1 MPSVREALLF
11 IGMISGTS
19 RDGVDTALV
28 SFEGGMPRLRETQCL
43 PYPPALADSLQ
54 VMIGAGR
61 KPTANELEKVD
72 DCLGDFFSHAVQALL
87 EEGDIESSAVTAIG
101 SHGQTVWHNPAGA
114 NPESI
119 QLGNPQRITDNTGIV
134 TVGDFRRADIK
145 AGGQGA
151 PLAPLLH
158 RAVFKRESGTRV
170 VLNLGGI
177 ANISI
182 LNSNGSVSGFDTG
195 PANCLLDAWIREQ
208 RGELYDKK
216 GAWSEGGAINKH
228 LLLNLLM
235 DPWFKQPPPKSTGVE
250 HFNLQW
256 LKKQERVNSIDPRD
270 VQATL
275 AQLTAS
281 TVASA
286 IVPSNPADILVC
298 GGGVHNTDLLCR
310 IQGLLP
316 GIPVLS
322 TAAHGLDPDWVEAV
336 LFAWL
341 ARERL
346 AGNAQDTRKITG
358 ARQKVL
364 LGEIYGLVERI
375 K

>member
-1 MPSVREALLF
+1 MPNVSDLY

-28 SFEGGMPRLRETQCL
+28 SFEGSAPRLGETLCL
-43 PYPPALADSLQ
+43 PYPSDLADSLKD
-54 VMIGAGR
+54 MIEAGQ
-61 KPTANELEKVD
+61 KPGANELERVND
-72 DCLGDFFSHAVQALL
+72 RLGDFFSRAVQALL
-87 EEGDIESSAVTAIG
+87 EKSGIESSAVTAIG
-101 SHGQTVWHNPAGA
+101 SHGQTVWHDPVGTS
-114 NPESI
+114 PESI
-119 QLGNPQRITDNTGIV
+119 QLGSPQRIAGNTGIV
-134 TVGDFRRADIK
+134 TIGDFRRADIE

-158 RAVFKRESGTRV
+158 RALFKPDSGTRI

-195 PANCLLDAWIREQ
+195 PANCLLDGWIREH
-208 RGELYDKK
+208 RGEPYDKE
-216 GAWSEGGAINKH
+216 GTWSAGGEVNKL
-228 LLLNLLM
+228 LLLNLLK
-235 DPWFKQPPPKSTGVE
+235 DPWFRKPPPKSTGVE

-256 LKKQERVNSIDPRD
+256 LKKQELANSIDPCN

-281 TVASA
+281 AVASA
-286 IVPSNPADILVC
+286 IAPPRPADILVC
-298 GGGVHNTDLLCR
+298 GGGVHNTDLLHR
-310 IQGLLP
+310 LQDLLP

-322 TAAHGLDPDWVEAV
+322 TADHGLDPDWVEAV

-346 AGNAQDTRKITG
+346 TGHPQDTRTITG
-358 ARQKVL
+358 ARQPVL
-364 LGEIYGLVERI
+364 LGKICNP
-375 K
+375 

>member
-1 MPSVREALLF
+1 MPNVSDLY

-28 SFEGGMPRLRETQCL
+28 SLEGSVPRLGETLCL
-43 PYPPALADSLQ
+43 PYPPDLADSLKD
-54 VMIGAGR
+54 MIEAGQR
-61 KPTANELEKVD
+61 PAANELEKMD
-72 DCLGDFFSHAVQALL
+72 NRLGDFFNQAVQASL
-87 EEGDIESSAVTAIG
+87 EKSGIESSAVTAIG
-101 SHGQTVWHNPAGA
+101 SHGQTVWHNPGGTS
-114 NPESI
+114 PESI
-119 QLGNPQRITDNTGIV
+119 QLGSPQRIAGNTGIV
-134 TVGDFRRADIK
+134 TIGDFRRADIE

-158 RAVFKRESGTRV
+158 RALFKPDNGTRI

-177 ANISI
+177 ANISV

-195 PANCLLDAWIREQ
+195 PANCLLDGWIREQ
-208 RGELYDKK
+208 RRELYDKE
-216 GAWSEGGAINKH
+216 GAWSAGGTIDKL

-235 DPWFKQPPPKSTGVE
+235 DPWFKKPPPKSTGVE
-250 HFNLQW
+250 YFNLQW
-256 LKKQERVNSIDPRD
+256 LKKQEHLNSIDPRN

-281 TVASA
+281 TVVSA
-286 IVPSNPADILVC
+286 IAPFKPEDILVC
-298 GGGVHNTDLLCR
+298 GGGVHNSDLIRRL
-310 IQGLLP
+310 QDLLP

-322 TAAHGLDPDWVEAV
+322 TATQGLDPDWVEAV

-346 AGNAQDTRKITG
+346 SDRPQDTQKITG
-358 ARQKVL
+358 ARHPVL
-364 LGEIYGLVERI
+364 LGTY